1 MNSIEKSEDQINE
14 LSNKEENNQNNQKNE
29 NANFN
34 EDNDNIYDE
43 FSDKVFEILQL
54 NNYQYNHIFKIII
67 IGDSGVGKTSITC
80 KIMSGKFYEQPPPTV
95 GFELFPFFVKYKE
108 KIIKLEIWDTCGQE
122 VYRSLIK
129 SFFTNSSMAIM
140 TYSIDN
146 RESFESIGEWV
157 RECRVYCSPKTR
169 FILIG
174 NKKDLGK

>member
-1 MNSIEKSEDQINE
+1 MNSIEKSADQTNE
-14 LSNKEENNQNNQKNE
+14 SSNKEENNQKNE
-29 NANFN
+29 DSNHNGNN
-34 EDNDNIYDE
+34 EDNVYDE
-43 FSDKVFEILQL
+43 CLDNDFEILHQ
-54 NNYQYNHIFKIII
+54 NFKYDHVFKIIV

-80 KIMSGKFYEQPPPTV
+80 KMTSGNFYEQPIPTV
-95 GFELFPFFVKYKE
+95 GFDLFPFLIKYKN

-140 TYSIDN
+140 VYSIDS
-146 RESFESIGEWV
+146 RKSFESIDEWV
-157 RECRVYCSPKTR
+157 RECRTNCSPNTR